1 MRIAVLKRDKCTK
14 GEKCD
19 YVCQRF
25 CPRVRAGDET
35 IKIGEDG
42 YPIIDESTCI
52 GCGICVKKCPTDA
65 IVIVNIPQEL
75 SNPVHQFG
83 MNGFRLFGLPVP
95 KEGQVIGL
103 LGSNGTGKTTV
114 LSILSGELTPNMGNL
129 FESSWDKFIDSYA
142 GTELYE
148 YLSETLKERRISIKP
163 QHIVGIPKVHKGTV
177 RQLLDKTDQRGI
189 LKDLVKTLELDY
201 VLDKTVDTVSGGE
214 LQRVA
219 LAACLAKDADTYFID
234 EPSSYLDLYQ
244 RLNAARAIRQFA
256 KGRILVVEHDLVV
269 LDYLSDIVHIFY
281 GKPGAYGI
289 VSGPKSSRVGIN
301 AYLEGFLKEENVRFR
316 EEPLVFKPHQPF
328 EVGARKVLTL
338 FSNIQKKLG
347 TFQLSTNEGDFQEK
361 EVVGI
366 VGPNGIGKT
375 TFVKILAGLL
385 KQDSGEFG
393 KVRVAYKPQYLEP
406 SGLLVGIL
414 LNNAAQNEKILNF
427 DSEVVGPLGL
437 RELRMKRD
445 DQLSGGELQR
455 LAIALTIGQEA
466 DLYLFDEP
474 SAFLDVEQRMNAA
487 NTIRRITEKKNTTAL
502 VVDHDLMLVD
512 YLSDRLL
519 VFLGQ
524 PGVKGDVFGPMRV
537 RDGMNKFLQTT
548 GITFRRDIDSKRPR
562 ANKQDSKLDRE
573 QKSGGEYYH
582 TLQ

>member
-1 MRIAVLKRDKCTK
+1 MRIAVLKKDKCTK
-14 GEKCD
+14 GEKCE

-42 YPIIDESTCI
+42 YPIIDETTCI

-65 IVIVNIPQEL
+65 ITIVNIPQEL

-83 MNGFRLFGLPVP
+83 MNGFRLFGLPIP
-95 KEGQVIGL
+95 KEGQVVGL
-103 LGSNGTGKTTV
+103 LGPNGTGKTTV
-114 LSILSGELTPNMGNL
+114 LSILSGELVPNMGNL
-129 FESSWDKFIDSYA
+129 FESSWDAFVQSYA
-142 GTELYE
+142 GTELHD
-148 YLSETLKERRISIKP
+148 YLKATLQQKRVSVKP
-163 QHIVGIPKVHKGTV
+163 QHIVGIPKVYKGTV
-177 RQLLDKTDQRGI
+177 RELLEKVDQRGI
-189 LKDLVKTLELDY
+189 LRELSASLDLGY
-201 VLDKTVDTVSGGE
+201 VMDKEVGKISGGE

-219 LAACLAKDADTYFID
+219 IAACLSKDADTYFID

-244 RLNAARAIRQFA
+244 RLNAAKAIRAFA

-301 AYLEGFLKEENVRFR
+301 AYLDGYLKEENVRFR

-328 EVGARKVLTL
+328 EVGTRKTLTT
-338 FSNIQKKLG
+338 FHNIKKTLG
-347 TFQLSTNEGDFQEK
+347 TFVLETKEGEFQEK
-361 EVVGI
+361 EVVGV

-375 TFVKILAGLL
+375 TFVKVLAGLL
-385 KQDSGEFG
+385 KSDAGDFG
-393 KVRVAYKPQYLEP
+393 QVRVAYKPQYLEP
-406 SGLLVGIL
+406 TGQLVGVL
-414 LNNAAQNEKILNF
+414 LNQAASNEKILNF
-427 DSEVVGPLGL
+427 DSEVIGPLGL
-437 RELRMKRD
+437 REMRMKKD
-445 DQLSGGELQR
+445 NQLSGGELQR
-455 LAIALTIGQEA
+455 LAIALTLASEA

-487 NTIRRITEKKNTTAL
+487 KILRRAMEKKSTTAL

-512 YLSDRLL
+512 YLSDRVL
-519 VFLGQ
+519 VFLGT
-524 PGVKGDVFGPMRV
+524 PGTRGDAFGPLKV
-537 RDGMNKFLQTT
+537 RDGMNQFLSTT
-548 GITFRRDIDSKRPR
+548 GITFRRDLDSKRPR
-562 ANKQDSKLDRE
+562 ANKEDSKLDRE
-573 QKSGGEYYH
+573 QKSAGEYYH